1 MSFLDVIAALGRRW
15 YVTVAGLFATAAL
28 LLGASTLEPPVYTA
42 RGLVLLVPSQQMV
55 GKGGNPFLALGGLD
69 LPARVVVAY
78 YESDVAKARFTSGS
92 PDSEYVVA
100 IEESTRGP
108 VISVDV
114 TDNSPEDALATLE
127 LLTSSVPVEL
137 RRLQEEVDAPE
148 NAIVSTL
155 VLAKDEEAQADNSG
169 TVRMI
174 IAAAGVGLVVTVVG
188 AVAVDG
194 LARSRMRGRKRVGPA
209 EPEPKDPPVAD
220 PEGPDAKAGTKAA
233 GAKPAAA
240 TAAGPNQTGPNQTG
254 PEPDDAQQEDPKQAV
269 AQQAGAQQAEPN
281 PADPGAQTVKPF
293 VARPPTVKLPTLRPP
308 SVQPQAGSAPDDR
321 TLPPW
326 HNPPLESRERRRDEA
341 AARASSA
348 ESR

>member
-15 YVTVAGLFATAAL
+15 IVTVIGLLATAGLVY
-28 LLGASTLEPPVYTA
+28 GASTIEPPVYTA
-42 RGLVLLVPSQQMV
+42 RGLVLLVPSEQMV

-78 YESDVAKARFTSGS
+78 YESDAAKARFTSGS
-92 PDSEYVVA
+92 TDAEYVVA

-114 TDNSPEDALATLE
+114 TDSTPEATLATLE
-127 LLTSSVPVEL
+127 EITASIPVEL

-155 VLAKDEEAQADNSG
+155 VLTKDEQAEADNSG

-174 IAAAGVGLVVTVVG
+174 IAAAGLGLVATVVG

-194 LARSRMRGRKRVGPA
+194 LVRSRARGRKQG
-209 EPEPKDPPVAD
+209 
-220 PEGPDAKAGTKAA
+220 GSPDAA
-233 GAKPAAA
+233 
-240 TAAGPNQTGPNQTG
+240 
-254 PEPDDAQQEDPKQAV
+254 
-269 AQQAGAQQAEPN
+269 
-281 PADPGAQTVKPF
+281 PADPPAPEAGAAQPDA
-293 VARPPTVKLPTLRPP
+293 ARPDAAQPAEQGARPAGDKPTTVRLPAIRPP
-308 SVQPQAGSAPDDR
+308 SVQPPAGRPGDDR
-321 TLPPW
+321 ALPPW
-326 HNPPLESRERRRDEA
+326 HNPPRESRDRRRDEA
-341 AARASSA
+341 AARAAA

>member
-92 PDSEYVVA
+92 ADSEYVVA

-114 TDNSPEDALATLE
+114 TDSSPEGALATLE
-127 LLTSSVPVEL
+127 ELTTSVPVEL

-155 VLAKDEEAQADNSG
+155 VLAKDEEAEADNSG

-194 LARSRMRGRKRVGPA
+194 LARSRMRGRKRVSPA
-209 EPEPKDPPVAD
+209 KPEPKDPSAGD
-220 PEGPDAKAGTKAA
+220 PAAPDAKGDPKAA
-233 GAKPAAA
+233 GAKAAEPKPAGAKA
-240 TAAGPNQTGPNQTG
+240 
-254 PEPDDAQQEDPKQAV
+254 EDPQETDPEQA
-269 AQQAGAQQAEPN
+269 AAQQAEPN
-281 PADPGAQTVKPF
+281 TADAGAQTVKPF
-293 VARPPTVKLPTLRPP
+293 VAKPPTVKLPTLRPP
-308 SVQPQAGSAPDDR
+308 SVQPQGGGAPDDR
-321 TLPPW
+321 SLPPW

>member
-15 YVTVAGLFATAAL
+15 YVTVAGLFATVAL

-92 PDSEYVVA
+92 ADSEYVVA

-114 TDNSPEDALATLE
+114 TDSSPEGALATLE
-127 LLTSSVPVEL
+127 ELTTSVPVEL

-155 VLAKDEEAQADNSG
+155 VLAKDEEAEADNSG

-194 LARSRMRGRKRVGPA
+194 MARSRMRGRKRVSPA
-209 EPEPKDPPVAD
+209 KPKPEPKDPSDGD
-220 PEGPDAKAGTKAA
+220 PEAPDATS
-233 GAKPAAA
+233 GAKATGAKVAEPKPAGSKAEAPQKTDPEQAA
-240 TAAGPNQTGPNQTG
+240 
-254 PEPDDAQQEDPKQAV
+254 
-269 AQQAGAQQAEPN
+269 AQQAEPST
-281 PADPGAQTVKPF
+281 ADAGAQTVKPF
-293 VARPPTVKLPTLRPP
+293 VAKPPTVKLPTLRPP
-308 SVQPQAGSAPDDR
+308 SVQPQGGAAPDDR
-321 TLPPW
+321 SLPPW

>member
-92 PDSEYVVA
+92 ADSEYLVA

-114 TDNSPEDALATLE
+114 TDSSPEGALATLE
-127 LLTSSVPVEL
+127 ELTSSVPVEL

-155 VLAKDEEAQADNSG
+155 VLAKDEEAEADNSG
-169 TVRMI
+169 TVRMV

-209 EPEPKDPPVAD
+209 EPEPKDPPAGD
-220 PEGPDAKAGTKAA
+220 PAAPDAKAGAKGDPKAA
-233 GAKPAAA
+233 GPKA
-240 TAAGPNQTGPNQTG
+240 
-254 PEPDDAQQEDPKQAV
+254 EDPQETDPE
-269 AQQAGAQQAEPN
+269 QAGAQQADPKQ
-281 PADPGAQTVKPF
+281 ADSGTQTVKPF
-293 VARPPTVKLPTLRPP
+293 VAKPPTVKLPTLRPP
-308 SVQPQAGSAPDDR
+308 SVQPQAGGAPDDR
-321 TLPPW
+321 SLPPW
-326 HNPPLESRERRRDEA
+326 HNPPLESPERRRDEA

>member
-15 YVTVAGLFATAAL
+15 IVTVIGLLATAGLIY
-28 LLGASTLEPPVYTA
+28 GASTIEPPVYTA
-42 RGLVLLVPSQQMV
+42 RGLVLLVPSEQMV

-78 YESDVAKARFTSGS
+78 YESDAAKARFTSGS
-92 PDSEYVVA
+92 TDAEYVVA

-114 TDNSPEDALATLE
+114 TDSTPEATLATLE
-127 LLTSSVPVEL
+127 EITASIPVEL

-155 VLAKDEEAQADNSG
+155 TLTKDEKAEADNSG

-174 IAAAGVGLVVTVVG
+174 IAAAGLGLVATVVG

-194 LARSRMRGRKRVGPA
+194 LFRSRARGRKQGGSPDAAPADQPSA
-209 EPEPKDPPVAD
+209 EPE
-220 PEGPDAKAGTKAA
+220 AA
-233 GAKPAAA
+233 GPEAAKPAQQSAP
-240 TAAGPNQTGPNQTG
+240 AAG
-254 PEPDDAQQEDPKQAV
+254 DK
-269 AQQAGAQQAEPN
+269 
-281 PADPGAQTVKPF
+281 
-293 VARPPTVKLPTLRPP
+293 PPTVRLPAVRPP
-308 SVQPQAGSAPDDR
+308 SVQPPAGGPADDR
-321 TLPPW
+321 ALPPW
-326 HNPPLESRERRRDEA
+326 HNPPRDSRDKRRDEA
-341 AARASSA
+341 AARAAA

>member
-114 TDNSPEDALATLE
+114 TDSSPQGALATLE
-127 LLTSSVPVEL
+127 LLTTSVPVEL

-148 NAIVSTL
+148 KAIVSTL
-155 VLAKDEEAQADNSG
+155 VLAKDEKAQADNSG

-174 IAAAGVGLVVTVVG
+174 IAASGVGLVVTVVG

-194 LARSRMRGRKRVGPA
+194 LARSRVRGRKRVGL
-209 EPEPKDPPVAD
+209 PEPVPGDPPVAD
-220 PEGPDAKAGTKAA
+220 PATPDAKAG
-233 GAKPAAA
+233 AKPS
-240 TAAGPNQTGPNQTG
+240 G
-254 PEPDDAQQEDPKQAV
+254 PKQADPEAEQ
-269 AQQAGAQQAEPN
+269 AQR
-281 PADPGAQTVKPF
+281 ADPGTHTVKPF

-308 SVQPQAGSAPDDR
+308 SVQPQPGGGSDDR

-326 HNPPLESRERRRDEA
+326 HNPSPESRERRRDEA

>member
-155 VLAKDEEAQADNSG
+155 VLAKDEEAQVDNSG

-194 LARSRMRGRKRVGPA
+194 MARSRMRGRKRVSPA
-209 EPEPKDPPVAD
+209 EPEPQDPPVAD
-220 PEGPDAKAGTKAA
+220 PEGPDAKAGAKAA
-233 GAKPAAA
+233 GAKAADA
-240 TAAGPNQTGPNQTG
+240 KPAGPK
-254 PEPDDAQQEDPKQAV
+254 AEDPQETDPEQTA
-269 AQQAGAQQAEPN
+269 AQQAEPTT
-281 PADPGAQTVKPF
+281 ADAGAQTVKPF
-293 VARPPTVKLPTLRPP
+293 VAKPPTVKLPTLRPP
-308 SVQPQAGSAPDDR
+308 SVQPQAGVAPDDR

>member
-1 MSFLDVIAALGRRW
+1 M
-15 YVTVAGLFATAAL
+15 TVAGLFATAAL

-114 TDNSPEDALATLE
+114 TDSSPQGALATLD
-127 LLTSSVPVEL
+127 LLTTSVPVEL

-148 NAIVSTL
+148 TAIVSTL
-155 VLAKDEEAQADNSG
+155 VLAKDEKAQADNSG

-174 IAAAGVGLVVTVVG
+174 IAATGVGLVVTVVG

-194 LARSRMRGRKRVGPA
+194 LARSRVRGRKRVGP
-209 EPEPKDPPVAD
+209 PEPVPADPPVAD
-220 PEGPDAKAGTKAA
+220 PATPDAKAG
-233 GAKPAAA
+233 AKPAGPKQAGPE
-240 TAAGPNQTGPNQTG
+240 AAGP
-254 PEPDDAQQEDPKQAV
+254 EAEH
-269 AQQAGAQQAEPN
+269 AQQA
-281 PADPGAQTVKPF
+281 DPGTQTVKPF

-308 SVQPQAGSAPDDR
+308 SVQPQPGGDSDDR
-321 TLPPW
+321 ALPPW
-326 HNPPLESRERRRDEA
+326 HNPPPESRERRRDEA